1 MSPMQPI
8 YYQPLRLFASDLL
21 IAQATDLSISNQC
34 KITDAIVG
42 FGQSLGMDVVS
53 HSRPVIGRIS
63 LNQFNDRLTKTKG
76 VNRGA
81 EACLVFSYFIFSA
94 LMPPTASKVGEKQ
107 TSTPPFTPLI
117 ETFILITFVALI

>member
-1 MSPMQPI
+1 MQPI

-42 FGQSLGMDVVS
+42 FGHSLGMDVVL

-63 LNQFNDRLTKTKG
+63 LNQFNDRLIKTKG
-76 VNRGA
+76 INK
-81 EACLVFSYFIFSA
+81 ACLVFSYFIFSA

-117 ETFILITFVALI
+117 KTFILITFVALV